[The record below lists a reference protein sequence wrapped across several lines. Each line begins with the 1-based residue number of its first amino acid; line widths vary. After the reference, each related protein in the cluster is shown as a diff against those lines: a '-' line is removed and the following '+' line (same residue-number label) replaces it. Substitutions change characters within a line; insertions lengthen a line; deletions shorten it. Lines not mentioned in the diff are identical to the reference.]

1 MEKRWTDSIAWKK
14 LFALLQLNHQS
25 ILDVAGVPASQPVSG
40 PHARSWP
47 FFTSEDGTIKCS
59 DIYVPTLPFTPMASE
74 VWGVASR
81 SEQRNTRQKW
91 RFPISV
97 LKKEMSPSAKP
108 TGGRIFW
115 TGSYCALINN
125 AYNSVKFNGGTP
137 KADPWSPTGALN

>member
-40 PHARSWP
+40 PHAGSWP

-74 VWGVASR
+74 VWGVAF
-81 SEQRNTRQKW
+81 Q
-91 RFPISV
+91 ISATGHSAKMTISM
-97 LKKEMSPSAKP
+97 LKKKMFPLAKP

-115 TGSYCALINN
+115 TGSYCELINN